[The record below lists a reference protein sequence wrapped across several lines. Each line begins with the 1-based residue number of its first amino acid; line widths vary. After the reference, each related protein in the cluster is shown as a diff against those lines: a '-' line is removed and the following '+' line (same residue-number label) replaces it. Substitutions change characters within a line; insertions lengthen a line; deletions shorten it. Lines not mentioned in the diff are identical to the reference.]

1 MCVLQFL
8 LLIVQVCVHVLQ
20 PLLLDCASVCTCVAT
35 SPTHC
40 ASVCTCVA
48 TFPTYYTSDTT
59 GQVCIYVAISFSC
72 FSSEKTSLVV
82 GTQSV

>member
-20 PLLLDCASVCTCVAT
+20 PLLLD
-35 SPTHC
+35 C